1 MIQEC
6 FELQSEEDT
15 KLFGAFLAAY
25 LTSGLVVGLQGEIG
39 AGKTCM
45 VRACLQALGI
55 QSSIK
60 SPTFTLVESYALANF
75 DIHHFDLYRLN
86 SIYELED
93 LGFRDYM
100 SSQSICFIE
109 WPEKAPFIIPF
120 IDFMI
125 EFKLQLPGRNMCLNA
140 QSKKGEALLKLCQRK
155 KWLG

>member
-1 MIQEC
+1 MTQEC
-6 FELQSEEDT
+6 FELKSEVDT
-15 KLFGAFLAAY
+15 NHFGVFLATQ
-25 LTSGLVVGLQGEIG
+25 LTPGLVIGLQGKIG
-39 AGKTCM
+39 TGKTCM
-45 VRACLQALGI
+45 VRACLKALGV

-60 SPTFTLVESYALANF
+60 SPTFTLVESYSLPTY
-75 DIHHFDLYRLN
+75 DIHHFDLYRLS

-100 SSQSICFIE
+100 TSHSTSFIE

-125 EFKLQLPGRNMCLNA
+125 EFKLQLPGRKMCLTA